1 MARMKEMSD
10 TVHILLCGFYF
21 RGNTGDDLFAES
33 IARTLSP
40 FGEVKVTSM
49 SDFDTGLLDWC
60 DILVIGAGSHITP
73 RGLGGYD
80 HTKYAK
86 ERGKTVVFY
95 SLTVEEG
102 HPRLEEHL
110 GRADLITVRD
120 SASKR
125 VVEKHGFRAVLASDP
140 LFQKRR
146 RKIGISF
153 RRWVNEPEGIE
164 ERLASVL
171 DDLAGEYEILSV
183 PYTGTE
189 TDTESDLSFHEKV
202 IGKMRHKPVQVPYD
216 EALKQIDLLI
226 GMRLHALISAV
237 NANRKVLA
245 VDYDAKVGRIFH
257 DLSLHD
263 AVVAYEEIGKI
274 PALVRERIFGADRLA
289 QREKVNAAL
298 IGVLCDD
305 LKGKPRPE
313 ISVVMPAFNRAHFL
327 KDAID
332 SILAQTFRDWE
343 LVVID
348 DGSTDG
354 TREVLEAYHD
364 PRIRFYRFGHN
375 GISFSR
381 NIGNLLSRGAVIA
394 VADSDDINLPHRLEV
409 IRSEMEKSGAALV
422 YSSLH
427 LLREDG
433 RRELMESTPFSA
445 EKLRAYNFLSHPTVA
460 YRREVALGCPYN
472 EELDVSEDYH
482 LYLSALEKGFSFHR
496 IREPLVLYRCHGG
509 QATRVKQG
517 RTREAHGELV
527 EMNLKKGHA
536 PAVSVIIPT
545 CNRPAALR
553 EALASVMAQTYR
565 SFEII
570 VVNDG
575 GVDISEV
582 VRSCYG
588 EGKIVSLRHEERK
601 GRSAARNTAIRA
613 ARGRYIAYLDDDDIY
628 YPDHLETA
636 VAFLVNTD
644 CNVVYTDSLYAT
656 REWVHDRYVTTGTEL
671 LFSRDFDRERLLVA
685 NYIPTINIVHNRDVF
700 RDAGMFDESLAT
712 HEDWDL
718 WIRMSRHYDF
728 HHINAI
734 TAEVRVRTDRT
745 NTTTNRRA
753 FLDTLRLLYRRYAP
767 LVQDLQ
773 TFEARKKTEEN
784 LVREVEAEMSR
795 TIVREYELHH
805 QYCFAR
811 ALAAGKRVL
820 HLGCGDGY
828 GSALLAEVAVEVVG
842 VEGDPELLHRAG
854 SRCSTGNLR
863 FVQGSPVSV
872 PLPGGELFDV
882 VVCLGIEA
890 FPVEQDLLLREAKR
904 LLGKGGI
911 LVLSAL
917 NGEAYASPLY
927 KQGIVRDTFSA
938 ERMRDLLRAGFSH
951 VLCYGQRVYPASSL
965 FPLACCPGT
974 VPDTVKEYVVER
986 GGESFLPAAAGSREA
1001 RCLIM
1006 VASDSL
1012 LEKVPCTASSL
1023 VDASETLFTLKEK
1036 HIGNLEETIQH
1047 KEAHGRALGEA
1058 LQQKDA
1064 RIATMD
1070 EEIRQKDASI
1080 GDLYRHIANLEEGIR
1095 GFEEHVKNVETYA
1108 RNLEEAVRQKD
1119 IHTTGLE
1126 EAVRQKDAHIGGL
1139 GEAMHHKDAHL
1150 ANLEEAMRQKDAYI
1164 ASLDAAVR
1172 EKEASL
1178 GDLYRHIGN
1187 LEEALHHKDAHIM
1200 NLEEA
1205 VRQKDE
1211 ALNRI
1216 HRSSAWRVAA
1226 FFRRGIGKIFHTS

>member
-1 MARMKEMSD
+1 MIWSYDTRMKETSD

-40 FGEVKVTSM
+40 YGEVKVSSM
-49 SDFDTGLLDWC
+49 SAFDTGLLDWC

-73 RGLGGYD
+73 RGLGGYE
-80 HTKYAK
+80 HTRYAK
-86 ERGKTVVFY
+86 EKGKIVVFY

-120 SASKR
+120 SASKK

-140 LFQKRR
+140 LFEKRR
-146 RKIGISF
+146 RKIGFSF

-183 PYTGTE
+183 PYTGAE
-189 TDTESDLSFHEKV
+189 TDTESDLSFHEKM
-202 IGKMRHKPVQVPYD
+202 IGKMRHKPVHVSYD

-226 GMRLHALISAV
+226 GMRLHALINAV
-237 NANRKVLA
+237 NANKKVLA

-257 DLSLHD
+257 DLSLRD
-263 AVVAYEEIGKI
+263 VVITYGEIEKI
-274 PALVRERIFGADRLA
+274 PSLVRERIFGADRLA

-313 ISVVMPAFNRAHFL
+313 ISVVMPTFNRAHFL
-327 KDAID
+327 KDAVD
-332 SILAQTFRDWE
+332 SVLAQTFRGWE

-354 TREVLEAYHD
+354 TQEVLEAYRD
-364 PRIRFYRFGHN
+364 PRIRSYHFGHN

-394 VADSDDINLPHRLEV
+394 VADSDDINLPPRLEV

-422 YSSLH
+422 YSSMH
-427 LLREDG
+427 LLYEDG
-433 RRELMESTPFSA
+433 RRELQESTPFSA

-460 YRREVALGCPYN
+460 YRREVALACPYD

-482 LYLSALEKGFSFHR
+482 LYLSAVEKGFAFHR
-496 IREPLVLYRCHGG
+496 IREPLVLYRHHGG
-509 QATRVKQG
+509 QATRLKQG

-553 EALASVMAQTYR
+553 EALASVLAQTYR

-575 GVDISEV
+575 GVDISEI
-582 VRSCYG
+582 VRSCNG
-588 EGKIVSLRHEERK
+588 EGKIVSLRHEERR
-601 GRSAARNTAIRA
+601 GCSAARNTALRA
-613 ARGRYIAYLDDDDIY
+613 AQGRYIAYLDDDDIY

-644 CNVVYTDSLYAT
+644 CSVVYTDSLYAT
-656 REWVHDRYVTTGTEL
+656 REWVHDRYVTTRTEV
-671 LFSRDFDRERLLVA
+671 LFSRDFDREKLLVA

-700 RDAGMFDESLAT
+700 RDAGMFDESLIT

-728 HHINAI
+728 HHIKAI
-734 TAEVRVRTDRT
+734 TAEVRVRSDRT
-745 NTTTNRRA
+745 NTTTNRKA

-773 TFEARKKTEEN
+773 SFEERKKTEAN
-784 LVREVEAEMSR
+784 LVREVEADMSR

-805 QYCFAR
+805 QYLFAR
-811 ALAAGKRVL
+811 ELAAGKRVL
-820 HLGCGDGY
+820 HLGCGDGC
-828 GSALLAEVAVEVVG
+828 GTSLLAESAREIVG
-842 VEGDPELLHRAG
+842 VESDPELLHRAV
-854 SRCSTGNLR
+854 SRSSMGNLR
-863 FVQGSPVSV
+863 FVKGSPVSV
-872 PLPGGELFDV
+872 PLPDGELFDV

-890 FPVEQDLLLREAKR
+890 FPVGQESLLREAKR

-911 LVLSAL
+911 LVFSAL
-917 NGEAYASPLY
+917 NEDAYVSPLY
-927 KQGIVRDTFSA
+927 KQGIVRDAFSVRSA
-938 ERMRDLLRAGFSH
+938 RDLLGRSFSH
-951 VLCYGQRVYPASSL
+951 ILAYGQRVYPASSL
-965 FPLACCPGT
+965 FSLASG
-974 VPDTVKEYVVER
+974 PDVVREYVVER
-986 GGESFLPAAAGSREA
+986 GGESFLSAPAGRREA
-1001 RCLIM
+1001 HCLVL
-1006 VASDSL
+1006 VASDAP
-1012 LEKVPCTASSL
+1012 LEEVRGTASYL
-1023 VDASETLFTLKEK
+1023 VDASETLPTLQEK
-1036 HIGNLEETIQH
+1036 HIRNLEEAIQL
-1047 KEAHGRALGEA
+1047 KDAHGRALGNA
-1058 LQQKDA
+1058 VLQKDA
-1064 RIATMD
+1064 HIAHL
-1070 EEIRQKDASI
+1070 EETIRQKDASI
-1080 GDLYRHIANLEEGIR
+1080 GGLYRHIANLEEGIR
-1095 GFEEHVKNVETYA
+1095 GFEEHVKNV
-1108 RNLEEAVRQKD
+1108 
-1119 IHTTGLE
+1119 
-1126 EAVRQKDAHIGGL
+1126 
-1139 GEAMHHKDAHL
+1139 
-1150 ANLEEAMRQKDAYI
+1150 
-1164 ASLDAAVR
+1164 
-1172 EKEASL
+1172 
-1178 GDLYRHIGN
+1178 
-1187 LEEALHHKDAHIM
+1187 
-1200 NLEEA
+1200 
-1205 VRQKDE
+1205 
-1211 ALNRI
+1211 
-1216 HRSSAWRVAA
+1216 
-1226 FFRRGIGKIFHTS
+1226 